1 MKITKYLGLVG
12 IILFVYIISKINL
25 NHVINIFSSANPFFI
40 VLSIIPLFFACVL
53 KSLRWKII
61 INATRFNIPLK
72 DCFLIWLK
80 GYFLGGVTPGR
91 VGDLFRSKFLTDKI
105 GISLGKSLMTA
116 VIDRV
121 LDILVIFCLSVLGIL
136 MISQLFG
143 IEIFS
148 LRNLLVLLVIL
159 GLCLYTLTSKKISA
173 KIISPLFNLFVPPKF
188 KEKVKINFDEFYKG
202 LDLLKERKRH
212 LFASISVGI
221 LSWLVAGYGCY
232 MLALSLSLNI
242 SYWYLLVSV
251 AISSIV
257 ALLPISISGLGTRE
271 ATFIFLFS
279 IINIIPEE
287 AVSFS
292 LLVLAWTWVPI
303 LPGMSLYLLKK

>member
-1 MKITKYLGLVG
+1 MKITKYLGLIG

-25 NHVINIFSSANPFFI
+25 NHVINILSSANPFFI
-40 VLSIIPLFFACVL
+40 ALSIVPLFFVIVL
-53 KSLRWKII
+53 RSLRWKVI
-61 INATRFNIPLK
+61 INATGFDISLK

-91 VGDLFRSKFLTDKI
+91 VGDLFRAKFLTDKI

-121 LDILVIFCLSVLGIL
+121 LDILVIFCLSALGIL
-136 MISQLFG
+136 MILQLFG
-143 IEIFS
+143 IEVFS
-148 LRNLLVLLVIL
+148 LCNLFIL
-159 GLCLYTLTSKKISA
+159 SVVFGLCLYILTIRKLTA
-173 KIISPLFNLFVPPKF
+173 KILSPLFNLFVPSKF
-188 KEKVKINFDEFYKG
+188 KEKTKINFDEFYNG
-202 LDLLKERKRH
+202 LDLLKESEYH
-212 LFASISVGI
+212 LVISILAGV

-232 MLALSLSLNI
+232 MLALSLSFNI
-242 SYWYLLVSV
+242 SYWYLLVSI
-251 AISSIV
+251 AISSLI

-279 IINIIPEE
+279 IINIVPEE

-292 LLVLAWTWVPI
+292 LLVLAWNLFSL
-303 LPGMSLYLLKK
+303 LPGAILCVFKK